1 MIWKLNNPPVRT
13 VQFVYKLYAW
23 SCQRRLIRLT
33 WGDLV
38 PALNCQVVRN
48 FRIMVLNKISELKKE
63 FRATWLVER
72 FLIWRYIH
80 RARRRSSLTFL
91 GLTTKLPPLP
101 SLQVHMAARCWM
113 NFSVIW
119 KTSLQVQGIWKD
131 GKFSKSLLSPFQEL
145 AFKEYRNRKRR
156 GYVDRQQ
163 DRSIDRNLFFF
174 KLTLLIFRRWR
185 HL

>member
-1 MIWKLNNPPVRT
+1 MPNTDIELHTKGL
-13 VQFVYKLYAW
+13 
-23 SCQRRLIRLT
+23 QRKGKAVFYFQVLLT
-33 WGDLV
+33 IISGLRI
-38 PALNCQVVRN
+38 PA
-48 FRIMVLNKISELKKE
+48 IS
-63 FRATWLVER
+63 LVER